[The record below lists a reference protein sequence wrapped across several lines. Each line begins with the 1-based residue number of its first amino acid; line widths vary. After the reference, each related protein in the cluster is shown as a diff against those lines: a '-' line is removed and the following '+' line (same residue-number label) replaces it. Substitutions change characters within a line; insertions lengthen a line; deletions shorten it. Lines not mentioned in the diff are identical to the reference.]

1 MRLWATT
8 SGESGSIMLIIITHL
23 HPALE
28 LMLIIIT
35 HLHPALESCITS
47 LLCLFV
53 TFNLNFHLHPAL
65 ESYINTVVAP
75 FTLCFYF
82 NPASNRL
89 LSHTLPLYLQFYY
102 LLCHFTNFKFPTPPG
117 SWVIHYHCIYGFYL
131 FCLFINFNLNS
142 HIHVALGSYITTVVI
157 PFTLCFYFNPTV
169 FTVLLFSWS
178 FY

>member
-47 LLCLFV
+47 VV
-53 TFNLNFHLHPAL
+53 T
-65 ESYINTVVAP
+65 S